1 MDPILV
7 VDDIPEFVTEIKGLL
22 SDAGLNVTGRLSPL
36 RAIKDVRR
44 GGYSLLI
51 TTLVM
56 KELGGFDVIRRVRN
70 AGSSIPILMITGYGS
85 DEAAIEA
92 TRLGA
97 TDYMNKPVQPQELI
111 ARVKRI
117 LQSASQPA
125 AVSQQV
131 DELVSSDPAMQSV
144 LELVKTVAHS
154 SSRVLILGET
164 GTGKQLIAKAIH
176 HQSPRRDEPFVDINC
191 AAIPDTLLE
200 SELFGHE
207 KGAFTGADRRR
218 IGRFEEAGEGTLFL
232 DEIGEMSYATQS
244 KLLKVLQDGKFS
256 RVGGEGQLTCR
267 ARVITATNRDLEK
280 EAAEGRFR
288 MDLFY
293 RLHVVT
299 IALPP
304 LRKRQGD
311 VALLADYFL
320 QRFSDDGVARQFSP
334 EAITVLQRYSWPGN
348 VRELENLVERV
359 AVLSRGPLIGI
370 DALPERVVQQS
381 MGSAA
386 SVIKFTGP
394 YDSAKEQFEREYVRS
409 VLAQSMG
416 NMAAAARLADMDRS
430 QFFRM
435 VKRLGMDPKHVA
447 PVVASAG

>member
-1 MDPILV
+1 MLPILV
-7 VDDIPEFVTEIKGLL
+7 VDDIPEFVAEMKNLL
-22 SDAGLNVTGRLSPL
+22 TAAGFAVTGRLSPL

-44 GGYSLLI
+44 GGYSMLI

-70 AGSSIPILMITGYGS
+70 GGSAIPILMITGYGS

-97 TDYMNKPVQPQELI
+97 TDYMNKPVAPQELI

-117 LQSASQPA
+117 LHTAAQPA
-125 AVSQQV
+125 AVSKQV
-131 DELVSSDPAMQSV
+131 GELVSQDPAMQSV
-144 LELVKTVAHS
+144 LELVKTVANS

-176 HQSPRRDEPFVDINC
+176 HESPRRNEPFVDINC

-218 IGRFEEAGEGTLFL
+218 IGRFEEAGDGTIFL
-232 DEIGEMSYATQS
+232 DEIGEMSYGTQS

-256 RVGGEGQLTCR
+256 RVGGEEQLQCR
-267 ARVITATNRDLEK
+267 ARVITATNRDLER

-299 IALPP
+299 IALPA

-311 VALLADYFL
+311 VPLLANHFL
-320 QRFSDDGVARQFSP
+320 KQFSTGGAERQFSP
-334 EAITVLQRYSWPGN
+334 EALTVLQRYSWPGN

-359 AVLSRGPLIGI
+359 AVLSRGPIIGV

-386 SVIKFTGP
+386 SAIKFSGP
-394 YDSAKEQFEREYVRS
+394 YGTAKEQFEREYVRS
-409 VLAQSMG
+409 VLAQAMG
-416 NMAAAARLADMDRS
+416 NMAAAARMADMDRS

-435 VKRLGMDPKHVA
+435 VKRLGMDPKHA
-447 PVVASAG
+447 LMPAMAS